1 MTGRMYSISFTDVSV
16 SAAQDLINITAT
28 SGMAFK
34 IHRIELGQ
42 RSLTAWES
50 KPLKLIRLPATVT
63 AGSGGS
69 AVTPAKMNNGDVAAT
84 VTARSN
90 DTTPAGTGGTATTLM
105 ARDWEF
111 LNGFLVV
118 FTPDERPVIAPSQA
132 VSLNLPTAPSG
143 ATLVS
148 GTILIEELF

>member
-1 MTGRMYSISFTDVSV
+1 MTGRMYSINFADVSV

-28 SGMAFK
+28 AGMAFK

-42 RSLTAWES
+42 RTLTAWES
-50 KPLKLIRLPATVT
+50 KPVKLVRFPSVVT
-63 AGSGGS
+63 AGSGGT
-69 AVTPAKMNNGDVAAT
+69 AVTPAKLNFGDGVATA
-84 VTARSN
+84 TARAN
-90 DTTPAGTGGTATTLM
+90 DTTAMTTSGASTLLL

-118 FTPDERPVIAPSQA
+118 FTPDERPVIAVSQGVA
-132 VSLNLPTAPSG
+132 LNLPTAPSG
-143 ATLVS
+143 ATLAS